1 MPGQLG
7 RDLQD
12 KIVASKGVQ
21 NNNSSRKLYDL
32 NMLSIKQRVW

>member
-12 KIVASKGVQ
+12 KIVAKDVQ
-21 NNNSSRKLYDL
+21 KPTTSRKRRKACT
-32 NMLSIKQRVW
+32 M